1 MYKFFAKCL
10 INDIFYS
17 FILEK
22 LAHYQQ
28 SFIFFTEFTFITA
41 INFETQHTGSSI
53 YLTVGQN
60 IIYLEH
66 RIVTKKVCGYQ
77 LRKKVCCYFLLFYF
91 PQKISV
97 PSKIITCNFDKWN
110 KLFIYG
116 LSLEAGNLF
125 RGQSLMMTHSSVYI
139 LNSQSR
145 TRSQSHFLSIQNLT
159 NTLPDSEFKLFKLED
174 MGRCRYSNKYVLL
187 V

>member
-1 MYKFFAKCL
+1 MDKAQYWDSFHKYYKWKGFE
-10 INDIFYS
+10 II
-17 FILEK
+17 
-22 LAHYQQ
+22 
-28 SFIFFTEFTFITA
+28 TFHSSHA
-41 INFETQHTGSSI
+41 IS
-53 YLTVGQN
+53 
-60 IIYLEH
+60 
-66 RIVTKKVCGYQ
+66 RI
-77 LRKKVCCYFLLFYF
+77 YFLLFHF
-91 PQKISV
+91 PKKLSV

-125 RGQSLMMTHSSVYI
+125 RGQSLVMTHSSVYI

-145 TRSQSHFLSIQNLT
+145 TRSQSNFLSIQNLT